1 MEQYSKEYFKR
12 DMKKSGQVTIK
23 DIAKEL
29 NISCSTVSRALK
41 DFPGISPSTKKAVTE
56 LADKLNYR
64 PNAIALS
71 LRNQKTNV
79 IGVVIPETVHFF
91 FSTVI
96 SGIEDEAM
104 KDGYNVMICQS
115 NESYEREADCID
127 ALMSARVDGLLV
139 SISRETEDLAHLKKV
154 VDEGTPMVFFDRLV
168 QGMNA
173 PSVIVDDYQ
182 GAYDAVEHLIKQKSK
197 HIVHLAG
204 PDNLIIS
211 RKRTEGYISALEDHE
226 LPINQE
232 NIIECRNGTVEEA
245 EAALSKL
252 LENGHAI
259 DGVFANNDMAALG
272 ALKAVQ
278 KAQLKCPEDIAIIG
292 FSNWQFSSL
301 VNPGLSSVAQPGYE
315 MGREAARLMLE
326 EINSKEKATNH
337 VSIFDTDLVI
347 RESSS
352 RVVEL
357 IK

>member
-1 MEQYSKEYFKR
+1 
-12 DMKKSGQVTIK
+12 MKKSGQVTIK
-23 DIAKEL
+23 DLAKEL

-41 DFPGISPSTKKAVTE
+41 DFPGISPATKKAVTE
-56 LADKLNYR
+56 LADKYNYR

-115 NESYEREADCID
+115 NEKYEREADCID
-127 ALMSARVDGLLV
+127 ALMSARVDGILV
-139 SISRETEDLAHLKKV
+139 SISRETEDLAHLQKV
-154 VDEGTPMVFFDRLV
+154 VEEGTPMVFFDRLV
-168 QGMNA
+168 EGMNA

-182 GAYDAVEHLIKQKSK
+182 GAYDAVEHLIEQDSK
-197 HIVHLAG
+197 HIVHLSG

-211 RKRTEGYISALEDHE
+211 RKRTEGYISALEDHQI
-226 LPINQE
+226 PVKQE
-232 NIIECRNGTVEEA
+232 YIIECRNGTAEEA
-245 EAALSKL
+245 EVAMTKI
-252 LENGHAI
+252 LESGMAI

-278 KAQLKCPEDIAIIG
+278 KAGLTPPKDVAIIG

-301 VNPGLSSVAQPGYE
+301 VNPGLSSVSQPGYE
-315 MGREAARLMLE
+315 IGREAARLMLDQ
-326 EINSKEKATNH
+326 INNENKNKGE
-337 VSIFDTDLVI
+337 VSILDTELVI
-347 RESSS
+347 RESSQ
-352 RVVEL
+352 RLPVTVA
-357 IK
+357 

>member
-1 MEQYSKEYFKR
+1 
-12 DMKKSGQVTIK
+12 MKKSGQVTIK

-41 DFPGISPSTKKAVTE
+41 DFPGISPATKKAVTD
-56 LADKLNYR
+56 LADKYNYR

-104 KDGYNVMICQS
+104 KEGYNVMICQS

-139 SISRETEDLAHLKKV
+139 SISRETEDLAHLQKV
-154 VDEGTPMVFFDRLV
+154 VNEGTPMVFFDRLV

-173 PSVIVDDYQ
+173 PSVIIDDYQ
-182 GAYDAVEHLIKQKSK
+182 GAYDAVEHLIEQECK

-211 RKRTEGYISALEDHE
+211 RKRTEGYCSALEDKE
-226 LPINQE
+226 IPIDQAY
-232 NIIECRNGTVEEA
+232 IVECRNGTPEEA
-245 EAALSKL
+245 ELAMTKL
-252 LENGHAI
+252 LNSGIAI

-278 KAQLKCPEDIAIIG
+278 KAGLECPKDIAIIG
-292 FSNWQFSSL
+292 FSNWQFSSML
-301 VNPGLSSVAQPGYE
+301 NPSLSSVAQPGYE
-315 MGREAARLMLE
+315 IGREAARLILD
-326 EINSKEKATNH
+326 EINNNGKNKGH
-337 VSIFDTDLVI
+337 VSILDSDLVI
-347 RESSS
+347 RDSS
-352 RVVEL
+352 RRLVVNV
-357 IK
+357 

>member
-1 MEQYSKEYFKR
+1 
-12 DMKKSGQVTIK
+12 MKKSGQVTIK

-41 DFPGISPSTKKAVTE
+41 DFPGISPTTKKAVTD
-56 LADKLNYR
+56 LANKYNYR

-115 NESYEREADCID
+115 NENYEREADCID

-139 SISRETEDLAHLKKV
+139 SISRETEDLAHLQKV
-154 VDEGTPMVFFDRLV
+154 NNEGTPMVFFDRLV
-168 QGMNA
+168 EGMNA
-173 PSVIVDDYQ
+173 PSVIVDDFQ
-182 GAYDAVEHLIKQKSK
+182 GAYDAVEHLIEQQSR
-197 HIVHLAG
+197 HIVHLSG

-211 RKRTEGYISALEDHE
+211 RKRIEGYSSALEDH
-226 LPINQE
+226 LIPLHQDY
-232 NIIECRNGTVEEA
+232 IIECRNGTAEEA
-245 EAALSKL
+245 ELVMTKL
-252 LENGHAI
+252 LSSGKAV

-278 KAQLKCPEDIAIIG
+278 KAGLSCPKDVAIIG
-292 FSNWQFSSL
+292 FSNWQFSSMI
-301 VNPGLSSVAQPGYE
+301 NPGLSSVSQPGYDI
-315 MGREAARLMLE
+315 GREAARLILDQ
-326 EINSKEKATNH
+326 INNKDNSKGH
-337 VSIFDTDLVI
+337 VSILDTELVI
-347 RESSS
+347 RESSQ
-352 RVVEL
+352 RITIPV
-357 IK
+357 I

>member
-1 MEQYSKEYFKR
+1 
-12 DMKKSGQVTIK
+12 MKKSGQVTIK

-41 DFPGISPSTKKAVTE
+41 DFPGISPTTKKAVTD
-56 LADKLNYR
+56 LAKEYNYR

-139 SISRETEDLAHLKKV
+139 SISRETEDLAHLQKV
-154 VDEGTPMVFFDRLV
+154 VEEGTPMVFFDRLV

-182 GAYDAVEHLIKQKSK
+182 GAYDAVEHLIQQESS
-197 HIVHLAG
+197 HIVHLSG

-211 RKRTEGYISALEDHE
+211 RKRKEGYLSALEDHNMAIDE
-226 LPINQE
+226 AYIV
-232 NIIECRNGTVEEA
+232 ECRNGTTEEA
-245 EAALSKL
+245 EKAMADL
-252 LENGHAI
+252 LASGKPI

-272 ALKAVQ
+272 AMKAIQRSGLKS
-278 KAQLKCPEDIAIIG
+278 PDDIAIIG

-301 VNPGLSSVAQPGYE
+301 MNPGLSSVAQPGYE
-315 MGREAARLMLE
+315 IGREAARLILD
-326 EINSKEKATNH
+326 EINNEGKNKGH
-337 VSIFDTDLVI
+337 VSILDTELII
-347 RESSS
+347 RESSR
-352 RVVEL
+352 RVDVPVV
-357 IK
+357 

>member
-1 MEQYSKEYFKR
+1 
-12 DMKKSGQVTIK
+12 MKKSGQVTIK

-41 DFPGISPSTKKAVTE
+41 DFPGISPATKKAVTE

-115 NESYEREADCID
+115 NENYEREADCID

-168 QGMNA
+168 EGMNA
-173 PSVIVDDYQ
+173 PSVIIDDYQ
-182 GAYDAVEHLIKQKSK
+182 GAYDATEHLIQQNSK
-197 HIVHLAG
+197 NIIHLAG

-211 RKRTEGYISALEDHE
+211 RKRTEGYLSALEDHQI
-226 LPINQE
+226 PVRQD
-232 NIIECRNGTVEEA
+232 NIIECRNGTLEEA
-245 EAALSKL
+245 EQALTRVLQSGRAL
-252 LENGHAI
+252 

-278 KAQLKCPEDIAIIG
+278 KAGLKSPEDITIIG
-292 FSNWQFSSL
+292 FSNWNFSSL
-301 VNPGLSSVAQPGYE
+301 TQPALSSVAQPGYE
-315 MGREAARLMLE
+315 IGREAARLILQ
-326 EINSKEKATNH
+326 EINSNEKASKH
-337 VSIFDTDLVI
+337 VSILDTELVI
-347 RESSS
+347 RESSM
-352 RVVEL
+352 RVSDL
-357 IK
+357 AK